1 MDLGVSVISFGK
13 GVASLG
19 VDSLGVDSD
28 GLGFFSALDGGSGVT
43 TFFFRQSLLLAL
55 TGLLH

>member
-19 VDSLGVDSD
+19 VGSD
-28 GLGFFSALDGGSGVT
+28 GLGFSSALGGGSGVT